1 MNAGIAM
8 CAVLINGIALGKA
21 LVGEMPAAARPH
33 RRKRFVPCGLLSA
46 LLLSG
51 PVLSAQADDRPDDG
65 VLVMGVRADA
75 APFSALDRNQR
86 YTGYSVSLCQMIAQ
100 RAISMGVFC
109 GARYEPVDTAN
120 RFAKLGDGSIDM
132 LCGATT
138 VTLAR
143 QRIADFS
150 LFTFLSGASLMYR
163 INPEEDDDAQNKAF
177 VIGVLQHTTT
187 DIEVRRIAGEFRMRS
202 EMPLPASNRFTVSY
216 TKQHDE
222 ALDLLRSGEIDA
234 YLADREIL
242 LALKQ
247 KAAATERDNPGGQ
260 RLDLKVSE
268 HYYTFEPYAIGINR
282 DRRALLYVANLVLT
296 ELFDWESQR
305 SRRNIY
311 NVLAQSFP
319 NKRFSK
325 ALQSMFR
332 LQRIPIGGVL
342 GESGFP
348 PLERR
353 DCGGQPAHFNIR

>member
-1 MNAGIAM
+1 MKAGKGKQ
-8 CAVLINGIALGKA
+8 AVITRMS
-21 LVGEMPAAARPH
+21 VGERTSWHERHVAR
-33 RRKRFVPCGLLSA
+33 GLLFGLLLVVQVLSA
-46 LLLSG
+46 L
-51 PVLSAQADDRPDDG
+51 ADDGSDDG
-65 VLVMGVRADA
+65 ILVMGVRADA

-109 GARYEPVDTAN
+109 GARYEQVDTAN

-163 INPEEDDDAQNKAF
+163 VNVESEDDDVQNDEF

-187 DIEVRRIAGEFRMRS
+187 DIEVRRIAGEFQLRS
-202 EMPLPASNRFTVSY
+202 EMPLPASNRFAVSY
-216 TKQHDE
+216 TKQHGE

-282 DRRALLYVANLVLT
+282 DSRGLLYIANLVLT
-296 ELFDWESQR
+296 ELFDWESNR
-305 SRRNIY
+305 SRRNIF

-332 LQRIPIGGVL
+332 LQRIPVGDVL

-353 DCGGQPAHFNIR
+353 DCGGRPAHFNIR